1 MEFVFTAYILER
13 LKKKLMKA
21 NKIGSK
27 ACLIL
32 GEEELKDDKVIW
44 KNMIS
49 GSQEKFDI
57 KKINEFLKKKQQ
69 IKVSIK
75 KVFSSKPAQ
84 ITNAA
89 IKLTTQIFGEDKQ
102 IDVAAI
108 GDKDLVFSIASNF
121 KKYGY
126 DNCKVF

>member
-13 LKKKLMKA
+13 LRKKLMKA

-57 KKINEFLKKKQQ
+57 KKINEFLKKQQ

-89 IKLTTQIFGEDKQ
+89 IKLTTQILARISK
-102 IDVAAI
+102 
-108 GDKDLVFSIASNF
+108 
-121 KKYGY
+121 
-126 DNCKVF
+126 